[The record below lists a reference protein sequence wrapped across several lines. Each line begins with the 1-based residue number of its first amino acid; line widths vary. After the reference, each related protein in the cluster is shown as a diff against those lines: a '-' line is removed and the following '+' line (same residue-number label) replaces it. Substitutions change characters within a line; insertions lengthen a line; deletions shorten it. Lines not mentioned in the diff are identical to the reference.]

1 MGRRGFTVNTL
12 TIAAGLS
19 EIDAVRRFLREGL
32 QGAKVSEQDFF
43 KIELAVVEMVVNVV
57 RYAYPKEPGTIT
69 LSLALVRRRVTIEIR
84 DAGIPFDPCAA
95 PKPDVQ
101 EIIAAGR
108 KGGLGIYLTLR
119 LMDVC
124 EYRREDGQNVLV
136 MTKKI

>member
-1 MGRRGFTVNTL
+1 LKVDNL

-19 EIDAVRRFLREGL
+19 EIDTVRRFLREGL
-32 QGAKVSEQDFF
+32 RGAKVSEQDFF
-43 KIELAVVEMVVNVV
+43 KIELAVVEIVVNVI
-57 RYAYPKEPGTIT
+57 RYAYPKEPGTIS
-69 LSLALVRRRVTIEIR
+69 LSLAIVRRRVTLEIR
-84 DAGIPFDPCAA
+84 DAGVPFDPCSA
-95 PKPDVQ
+95 PKPDVK

-119 LMDVC
+119 LMDAC